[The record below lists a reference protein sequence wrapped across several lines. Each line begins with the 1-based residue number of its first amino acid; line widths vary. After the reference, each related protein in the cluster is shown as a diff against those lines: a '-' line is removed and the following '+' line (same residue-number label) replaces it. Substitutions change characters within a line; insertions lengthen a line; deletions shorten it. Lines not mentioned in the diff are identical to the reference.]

1 MSHVVRKGKAV
12 FAAVAAGGLLTG
24 TSVAA
29 LAQAPD
35 RPAAAETTPA
45 RPRLGLTAGVGGI
58 HGWLGAHAEYFFRRG
73 RLSAGGGAGRV
84 SRDVDDGTDER
95 VRTPAFAATVRGY
108 LLAGKH
114 QPFLEGSYSL
124 LRLEWERGGTGAVDL
139 DRYYGP
145 GLAMGYRYTATGGF
159 TVTTAL
165 GAGWAVGADR
175 FVDTFHLGLGY
186 TWRR

>member
-1 MSHVVRKGKAV
+1 MSYVVRTGKAV
-12 FAAVAAGGLLTG
+12 LAAVAAGGLLTG

-29 LAQAPD
+29 LAQEPD
-35 RPAAAETTPA
+35 HPAAAETTPA

-58 HGWLGAHAEYFFRRG
+58 HGWLGAHAEYFFRGG
-73 RLSAGGGAGRV
+73 RLSAGAGAGQV
-84 SRDVDDGTDER
+84 SRGIDDSDER
-95 VRTPAFAATVRGY
+95 VRTWAFAATIRGY
-108 LLAGKH
+108 LTAGKH
-114 QPFLEGSYSL
+114 RPFLEGSYSL

-145 GLAMGYRYTATGGF
+145 GLALGYRYTATGGF
-159 TVTTAL
+159 TVTTAV

-175 FVDTFHLGLGY
+175 LVDTFHLGLGY